1 MRERLAQVG
10 WQGEKFMQI
19 SPHFQVGD
27 RVQTI
32 HPLVALPVS
41 SSGTIYRVAR
51 VGNLYGVLFDG
62 EARMR
67 VMHHGYLEQVRLQE
81 RAVGEHHH

>member
-1 MRERLAQVG
+1 
-10 WQGEKFMQI
+10 MQTL
-19 SPHFQVGD
+19 PHFQVGD

-41 SSGTIYRVAR
+41 SCGTIYRVAR

-62 EARMR
+62 ESRIR
-67 VMHHGYLEQVRLQE
+67 VMHHGYLDQAGSEE
-81 RAVGEHHH
+81 RAIGKRDD

>member
-1 MRERLAQVG
+1 
-10 WQGEKFMQI
+10 MQTL
-19 SPHFQVGD
+19 PHFQVGD

-41 SSGTIYRVAR
+41 SSGTIHRVAP

-67 VMHHGYLEQVRLQE
+67 VMHHGYLEQASSKKRT
-81 RAVGEHHH
+81 VGKHDG

>member
-1 MRERLAQVG
+1 
-10 WQGEKFMQI
+10 MQTP
-19 SPHFQVGD
+19 PHFRVGD

-62 EARMR
+62 ETKMR
-67 VMHHGYLEQVRLQE
+67 IMHHGYLEPAGLQE
-81 RAVGEHHH
+81 RAVGK